1 PKAGDSRQFGGNPLF
16 AFGSDFPCVNRLRL
30 GRDRFDDRRHSLAPT
45 LGQLDIA
52 PRGPTFV
59 CPAGR
64 RSGCASERTD
74 GLLGA
79 VEAPH
84 LPAGPIPMGGRP
96 LHERAATSRA
106 PTVVFDPPLPGAW
119 M

>member
-1 PKAGDSRQFGGNPLF
+1 
-16 AFGSDFPCVNRLRL
+16 GS
-30 GRDRFDDRRHSLAPT
+30 
-45 LGQLDIA
+45 
-52 PRGPTFV
+52 TFV
-59 CPAGR
+59 CPSGR

-96 LHERAATSRA
+96 LHERAATTRA
-106 PTVVFDPPLPGAW
+106 RTVVFDPPVPGAW
-119 M
+119 IWRHPPLPSERLTILQLEPYSQAGVNRRARAWRGNGRMGA